1 MAGIEAWPAFCRD
14 CLADARPDEKD
25 FHGAPARA
33 YAQCPACGG
42 TRILAHPEL
51 ETLAIAHLDCDAFY
65 AAIEKRDD
73 PSLNDKP
80 LIVGGE
86 TRGVVS
92 TACYIARKFGVRSA
106 MPTFQAKKLCP
117 TAVFLKP
124 RIGYYAEVA
133 RQIRAKMQDLTPL
146 IEPLSLDEAYL
157 DLSGTTRIH
166 GMSPARTMARLAR
179 EIERDIGIT
188 VSIGLSGNKF
198 LAKLA
203 SEMDKPRGFAVIGM
217 KNAVAFLRDKKVG
230 IIRGAGK
237 VLEAQLNRDGF
248 MTIGDLQDADPRDL
262 ANRYGATGL
271 WLARIAR
278 AEDSRVVDPGGE
290 MKSISSET
298 TFNTDISSYAE
309 LEAILWRQAERVS
322 ARAKAK
328 NLAGRT
334 VVLKLK
340 TANFR
345 LRTRSA
351 SLEAP
356 TQLADRIFRTART
369 ALKREAD
376 GTRFRLLGV
385 GITNLGPGSEA
396 DPGSLID
403 PDNDKRAAAERAMDR
418 IRAKFGGEAVGTGRG
433 LKGRR

>member
-1 MAGIEAWPAFCRD
+1 MAGIESWPAFCRD
-14 CLADARPDEKD
+14 CLADARPDQ
-25 FHGAPARA
+25 P
-33 YAQCPACGG
+33 CPSCGG

-73 PSLNDKP
+73 PSLHDKP
-80 LIVGGE
+80 VIVGGE
-86 TRGVVS
+86 TRGVAS
-92 TACYIARKFGVRSA
+92 TCCYIARKYGVRSA

-117 TAVFLKP
+117 HAVFIKP
-124 RIGYYAEVA
+124 RHAHYSAVA
-133 RQIRAKMQDLTPL
+133 RQIREKMQALTPL
-146 IEPLSLDEAYL
+146 VEPLSLDEAYL
-157 DLSGTTRIH
+157 DLSGTSRVH
-166 GMSPARTMARLAR
+166 GMSPARTMAKLAR
-179 EIERDIGIT
+179 EIERDIGIS

-203 SEMDKPRGFAVIGM
+203 SEMDKPRGFTVIGM

-237 VLEAQLNRDGF
+237 VLETQLNRDGF

-278 AEDSRVVDPGGE
+278 AQDRRTVDPGGE

-298 TFNTDISSYAE
+298 TFNKDLSAYAE
-309 LEAILWRQAERVS
+309 LEAVLWRQAERVS

-328 NLAGRT
+328 GLAGRT

-356 TQLADRIFRTART
+356 TQLADRIFRTAQI
-369 ALKREAD
+369 ALKRESD

-385 GITNLGPGSEA
+385 GITNLAPASEA

-403 PDNDKRAAAERAMDR
+403 PVNDKRAAAERAMDR
-418 IRAKFGGEAVGTGRG
+418 IRAKFGGDAVGKGRG
-433 LKGRR
+433 LNRKR

>member
-14 CLADARPDEKD
+14 CLADARPDE
-25 FHGAPARA
+25 A
-33 YAQCPACGG
+33 CPGCGG
-42 TRILAHPEL
+42 SRILAHPEL
-51 ETLAIAHLDCDAFY
+51 DTLAIAHLDCDAFY

-73 PSLNDKP
+73 PSLQGKP
-80 LIVGGE
+80 VIVGGE
-86 TRGVVS
+86 TRGVAA
-92 TACYIARKFGVRSA
+92 TACYIARTFGVRSA
-106 MPTFQAKKLCP
+106 MPIFQAKKLCP
-117 TAVFLKP
+117 HAVFIKP
-124 RIGYYAEVA
+124 RIGYYADVA
-133 RQIRAKMQDLTPL
+133 RQIRAKMQALTPL
-146 IEPLSLDEAYL
+146 VEPLSLDEAYL
-157 DLSGTTRIH
+157 DLSGTDRIH

-179 EIERDIGIT
+179 EIEQEIGIT

-217 KNAVAFLRDKKVG
+217 KNAAAFLRDKKVG

-237 VLEAQLNRDGF
+237 VLETQLNRDGF

-278 AEDSRVVDPGGE
+278 AEDSRAVDPGGE

-298 TFNTDISSYAE
+298 TFNTDLSAYTE
-309 LEAILWRQAERVS
+309 LEAVLWRQAERVS

-328 NLAGRT
+328 GLAGRT

-356 TQLADRIFRTART
+356 TQLADRIFRTAKL

-376 GTRFRLLGV
+376 GTKFRLLGV
-385 GITNLGPGSEA
+385 GITNLGPASEA

-418 IRAKFGGEAVGTGRG
+418 IRAKFGGEAVGKGRG
-433 LKGRR
+433 LNRKR

>member
-1 MAGIEAWPAFCRD
+1 MSVADWPAFCRD
-14 CLADARPDEKD
+14 CLGDAKPDQ
-25 FHGAPARA
+25 P
-33 YAQCPACGG
+33 CPNCGG

-51 ETLAIAHLDCDAFY
+51 DTLSIAHLDCDAFY

-92 TACYIARKFGVRSA
+92 TACYIARRYGVRSA

-117 TAVFLKP
+117 HAVYLKP
-124 RIGYYAEVA
+124 RISYYAEVA
-133 RQIRAKMQDLTPL
+133 RQIRAKMAALTPL
-146 IEPLSLDEAYL
+146 VEPLSLDEAYL
-157 DLSGTTRIH
+157 DLSGTTLIH
-166 GMSPARTMARLAR
+166 GMSPARTMAKLAN
-179 EIERDIGIT
+179 EIVRDIGIT

-203 SEMDKPRGFAVIGM
+203 SELDKPRGFAVIGM
-217 KNAVAFLRDKKVG
+217 QEAVSFLRDKKVG

-237 VLEAQLNRDGF
+237 VLETQLNRDGF
-248 MTIGDLQDADPRDL
+248 LTIGDLQDADPRHL

-271 WLARIAR
+271 WLSRIAR
-278 AEDSRVVDPGGE
+278 AQDSRPVDPGGE

-298 TFNTDISSYAE
+298 TFDRDLSASAE

-322 ARAKAK
+322 ARAKARG
-328 NLAGRT
+328 LAGRT

-340 TANFR
+340 TANFK

-356 TQLADRIFRTART
+356 TQLADRIFRTAQA

-376 GTRFRLLGV
+376 GTKFRLLGV
-385 GITNLGPGSEA
+385 GITNLVDAREA
-396 DPGSLID
+396 DPASLID
-403 PDNDKRAAAERAMDR
+403 VEGDKRAKAERAMDR
-418 IRAKFGGEAVGTGRG
+418 IRGRFGGDAVNTGRG
-433 LKGRR
+433 LKRRR

>member
-1 MAGIEAWPAFCRD
+1 MAGVESWPAFCRD
-14 CLADARPDEKD
+14 CLSDARAGE
-25 FHGAPARA
+25 A
-33 YAQCPACGG
+33 CPNCGS

-51 ETLAIAHLDCDAFY
+51 DTLAIAHLDCDAFY

-92 TACYIARKFGVRSA
+92 TACYIARQYGVRSA

-117 TAVFLKP
+117 HAVFLKP
-124 RIGYYAEVA
+124 RHSYYSEVA
-133 RQIRAKMQDLTPL
+133 RQIRAKMEALTPL
-146 IEPLSLDEAYL
+146 VEPLSLDEAYL
-157 DLSGTTRIH
+157 DLSGTSLIH
-166 GMSPARTMARLAR
+166 GMNPAHTMAKLAS

-203 SEMDKPRGFAVIGM
+203 SELDKPRGFAVIGM
-217 KNAVAFLRDKKVG
+217 KEAVSFLRDKKVG
-230 IIRGAGK
+230 IVRGAGK
-237 VLEAQLNRDGF
+237 VLENQLNRDGF

-278 AEDSRVVDPGGE
+278 AQDSRPVDPGGE

-298 TFNTDISSYAE
+298 TFDRDLSSYAE

-328 NLAGRT
+328 GLAGRT

-340 TANFR
+340 TAGFK

-356 TQLADRIFRTART
+356 TQLADRIFRTAQA

-376 GTRFRLLGV
+376 GTKFRLLGV
-385 GITNLGPGSEA
+385 GITNLTDATGA
-396 DPGSLID
+396 DPRSLID
-403 PDNDKRAAAERAMDR
+403 PDSDKRAAAERAMDR
-418 IRAKFGGEAVGTGRG
+418 IRGKFGGDAVSTGRG
-433 LKGRR
+433 LKRRR